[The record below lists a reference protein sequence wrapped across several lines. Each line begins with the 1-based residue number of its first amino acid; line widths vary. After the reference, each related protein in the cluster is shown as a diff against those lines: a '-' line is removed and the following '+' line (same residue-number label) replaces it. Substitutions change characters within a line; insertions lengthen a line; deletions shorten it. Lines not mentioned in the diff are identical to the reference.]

1 MISNND
7 IRIEWGYLLMTQP
20 SKYFIL
26 DTKYYL
32 NPKFTAKKGMRFLRL
47 LLFPVSL
54 VYGLVVVLRNW
65 AYDTGVFKSR
75 KFKIPIISV
84 GNLAVG
90 GAGKSPMTEYL
101 VSLLKDDFKL
111 ATLSRGYGRRTKGF
125 LQVKSSSQAEDSGDE
140 PLQFKKKFP
149 EITVAVC
156 EDRVEGI
163 KELNQH
169 HQLIILDDAFQH
181 RAVKPGLSILLFDYR
196 SLSGFQWL
204 LPTGDL
210 REPLNGR
217 KRADMLVITK
227 CPDNLTAEQ
236 RKQLTARVNPYAHQQ
251 VFFSSLEYADI
262 KMVLHPDEELGLQSI
277 GKDTQIFLITG
288 IANALPLI
296 EHLKLYTLGIIHH
309 EYPDH
314 HQFSK
319 NNIAKLVAAFNN
331 SPTGK
336 KFIITT
342 EKDAQRLN
350 SHQFRELLKGLP
362 VYYLPVRARIQSPDE
377 ERFNNLII
385 EYVRK
390 HPVNNRIY
398 KT

>member
-1 MISNND
+1 
-7 IRIEWGYLLMTQP
+7 
-20 SKYFIL
+20 
-26 DTKYYL
+26 
-32 NPKFTAKKGMRFLRL
+32 MRLLRL
-47 LLFPVSL
+47 LLFPFSL
-54 VYGLVVVLRNW
+54 IYALVVIFRNW
-65 AYDTGVFKSR
+65 AYHVGIFKSR

-101 VSLLKDDFKL
+101 VSLLKEDYKL

-125 LQVKSSSQAEDSGDE
+125 LKVKSSSQAEDSGDE

-149 EITVAVC
+149 DITVAVC
-156 EDRVEGI
+156 EDRVEGV

-169 HQLIILDDAFQH
+169 HQVIILDDAFQH

-196 SLSGFQWL
+196 SLKGFQWL

-210 REPLNGR
+210 REPMNGR
-217 KRADMLVITK
+217 RRAEILVITK
-227 CPDNLTAEQ
+227 CPPDLSAEQ
-236 RKQLTARVNPYAHQQ
+236 RNQLTAKVDPYPHQQ
-251 VFFSSLEYADI
+251 VFFSSLEYVAM
-262 KMVLHPDEELGLQSI
+262 KMVLHPDEELSLDSVS
-277 GKDTQIFLITG
+277 KDTQIFLITG
-288 IANALPLI
+288 IANALPLT
-296 EHLKLYTLGIIHH
+296 EHLKLYSPNISHH

-314 HQFSK
+314 HQFTK
-319 NNIAKLVAAFNN
+319 KNIAKLVTAFHN
-331 SPTGK
+331 SQADK
-336 KFIITT
+336 KYIITT

-350 SHQFRELLKGLP
+350 SHHFRESLKGLP
-362 VYYLPVRARIQSPDE
+362 VYYLPVEACIQPPDE
-377 ERFNNLII
+377 ERFNNLIK

>member
-1 MISNND
+1 
-7 IRIEWGYLLMTQP
+7 
-20 SKYFIL
+20 
-26 DTKYYL
+26 
-32 NPKFTAKKGMRFLRL
+32 MRLLRL
-47 LLFPVSL
+47 LLFPFSL
-54 VYGLVVVLRNW
+54 IYALVVILRNW
-65 AYDTGVFKSR
+65 AYDTGIFKSR

-101 VSLLKDDFKL
+101 VTLLKDDHKL

-156 EDRVEGI
+156 EDRVEGV

-169 HQLIILDDAFQH
+169 HQVILLDDAFQH
-181 RAVKPGLSILLFDYR
+181 RAVKPGLSILLFDYK
-196 SLSGFQWL
+196 SLTGFQWL

-210 REPLNGR
+210 REPLSGR

-227 CPDNLTAEQ
+227 SPTHLTVEQ
-236 RKQLTARVNPYAHQQ
+236 RKQLIGRVNPYVHQQ
-251 VFFSSLEYADI
+251 VFFSSLEYADM
-262 KMVLHPDEELGLQSI
+262 KMLLHPDEELSLQNISN
-277 GKDTQIFLITG
+277 DAQIFLITG
-288 IANALPLI
+288 IANASPLV
-296 EHLKLYTLGIIHH
+296 EHLKLYTPHVSHH

-319 NNIAKLVAAFNN
+319 KNIAKLVTVFNN
-331 SPTGK
+331 SPAGK
-336 KFIITT
+336 KYIITT

-350 SHQFRELLKGLP
+350 SHQFKELLKGLP
-362 VYYLPVRARIQSPDE
+362 VYYLPVRTCIQSPDE
-377 ERFNNLII
+377 ERFNNLIK

>member
-1 MISNND
+1 
-7 IRIEWGYLLMTQP
+7 
-20 SKYFIL
+20 
-26 DTKYYL
+26 
-32 NPKFTAKKGMRFLRL
+32 MRFLRL
-47 LLFPVSL
+47 LLFPFSL
-54 VYGLVVVLRNW
+54 IYGLVVVLRNW
-65 AYDTGVFKSR
+65 AYDAEIFKSR

-101 VSLLKDDFKL
+101 VSLLKDDHKL

-125 LQVKSSSQAEDSGDE
+125 LRIKSSTQAEDSGDE

-156 EDRVEGI
+156 EDRVEGV

-169 HQLIILDDAFQH
+169 HQVIILDDAFQH
-181 RAVKPGLSILLFDYR
+181 RALKPGLSILLFDYR
-196 SLSGFQWL
+196 SLAGFQWL
-204 LPTGDL
+204 LPTGNL

-217 KRADMLVITK
+217 KRADILVITK
-227 CPDNLTAEQ
+227 CPNDFTAEH
-236 RKQLTARVNPYAHQQ
+236 RKQLTGKVKPYAHQQ
-251 VFFSSLEYADI
+251 IFFSSLEYSDM
-262 KMVLHPDEELGLQSI
+262 KMLLHPDEELSLQSI
-277 GKDTQIFLITG
+277 SGDTQIFLITG
-288 IANALPLI
+288 IANAEPLI
-296 EHLKLYTLGIIHH
+296 EHLKLYSTDIIHH

-319 NNIAKLVAAFNN
+319 KNIAKLATAFNN
-331 SPTGK
+331 STAGK

-342 EKDAQRLN
+342 EKDAQRLT

-362 VYYLPVRARIQSPDE
+362 VYYLPVKARILSPDE